1 MLSTQGEIKQK
12 VSVKKRRKK
21 GLSLSLAW
29 LLYSSSLACAFIMRT
44 NVCVRSYSFAAVAYP
59 VSTSS
64 LAFLFSVFADE
75 KPQPCR
81 KEPNA
86 PSGPSRQRAGEE
98 LSGGKKESRRKQTI
112 YCDKSRPVGL
122 SATTEARWHTFIHTY
137 KHAHPF
143 TY

>member
-64 LAFLFSVFADE
+64 LAFFFSFLPTKNRSRAE
-75 KPQPCR
+75 KNLMPLAGQVGKGQAKNYLAGKR
-81 KEPNA
+81 KA
-86 PSGPSRQRAGEE
+86 EE
-98 LSGGKKESRRKQTI
+98 NKRFIAINL
-112 YCDKSRPVGL
+112 
-122 SATTEARWHTFIHTY
+122 ARWG
-137 KHAHPF
+137 
-143 TY
+143 